1 VKLTGKIH
9 AGSNELKQLQMS
21 SELEVIDVRNVIF
34 ACSDA
39 LTVLKTKPRTR
50 VILGKSVRKL
60 IEISYK

>member
-1 VKLTGKIH
+1 
-9 AGSNELKQLQMS
+9 MS